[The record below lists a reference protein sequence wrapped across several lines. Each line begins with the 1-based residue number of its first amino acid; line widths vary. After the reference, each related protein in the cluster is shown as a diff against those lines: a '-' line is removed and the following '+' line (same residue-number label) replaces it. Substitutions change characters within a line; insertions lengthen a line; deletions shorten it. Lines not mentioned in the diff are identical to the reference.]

1 MPLQAHRPFLLHRLT
16 RIVWIFLSRLVIL
29 VLKILFLI
37 VTGFRRLKVDTVTV
51 NNAFLL
57 ANGVVTIQWRVR
69 NALWIR
75 VDRKWMGGRG
85 NQVLVLTPQARQ
97 TVVIQIQGLFSSYE
111 KRFDINP
118 LARIM
123 VRQPCLPEWKLSIK
137 GSGLYPVL
145 SPDLHRSIGIA
156 IRPFRPILPPMPLA
170 IPPIL
175 TIQTE
180 NQYEKRLLHHS

>member
-1 MPLQAHRPFLLHRLT
+1 MQAHRPLLFHRQL
-16 RIVWIFLSRLVIL
+16 RIVMLFAGRLALL
-29 VLKILFLI
+29 VFKTFFLI
-37 VTGFRRLKVDTVTV
+37 ITGVRKLKVEKITV
-51 NNAFLL
+51 NSDFLL
-57 ANGVVTIQWRVR
+57 ANGRVMIQWRVR

-145 SPDLHRSIGIA
+145 SPDLHRSIGVA